1 MLIEISERKVGNLY
15 AEDEVCI
22 MSYNYTVGWVDTN
35 SVA

>member
-22 MSYNYTVGWVDTN
+22 MSYNYTGWVDTN